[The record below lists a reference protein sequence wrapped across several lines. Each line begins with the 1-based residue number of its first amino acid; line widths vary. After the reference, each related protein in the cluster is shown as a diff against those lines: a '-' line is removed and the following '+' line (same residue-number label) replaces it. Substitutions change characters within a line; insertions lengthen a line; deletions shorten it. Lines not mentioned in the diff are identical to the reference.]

1 VCIYIY
7 IYIYKYIFIYTRNLV
22 SHTLSLV
29 CTHTRTR
36 RGGWV
41 KGQRGRGTVG
51 HRGRGPEGMGGG
63 VSEELGGGGLEW
75 DNVGYVHQLHL
86 GTSMFISWVVR

>member
-1 VCIYIY
+1 VHIYIY
-7 IYIYKYIFIYTRNLV
+7 IYMYIYMREFV

-29 CTHTRTR
+29 CAHTRTR

-41 KGQRGRGTVG
+41 KGQRDRGTVG
-51 HRGRGPEGMGGG
+51 HRGGETEGMGGAG
-63 VSEELGGGGLEW
+63 AEGLGNGGSEW

-86 GTSMFISWVVR
+86 GTPMFTNWVVR